1 MTTPAPGAP
10 APGGPA
16 PGGPAPGGP
25 VLGLDLG
32 QARIGVAVSDPDR
45 RVAVPV
51 GTVRT
56 GAPQDLRA
64 IAALVREHGAT
75 EVAVGHPLRMAGGSG
90 EAATQAET
98 FAATLREL
106 LGIPVTLV
114 DERLSTVQAERE
126 LARAGVRGRDRRA
139 VVDQTAAT
147 VILQSYLDRLGSS
160 DPARSSGPDPSSG
173 PGRSSPEAPPPSGIL

>member
-1 MTTPAPGAP
+1 MT
-10 APGGPA
+10 
-16 PGGPAPGGP
+16 GP

-32 QARIGVAVSDPDR
+32 QARIGVAVSDPER

-64 IAALVREHGAT
+64 IAALVHEHGVT

-90 EAATQAET
+90 EAAVQAET
-98 FAATLREL
+98 FAAALRDL

-114 DERLSTVQAERE
+114 DERLSTVQAERGLTE
-126 LARAGVRGRDRRA
+126 AGIGSRERRA
-139 VVDQTAAT
+139 VVDQAAAT
-147 VILQSYLDRLGSS
+147 VILQSYLDRL
-160 DPARSSGPDPSSG
+160 RSTAPGPEPDVG
-173 PGRSSPEAPPPSGIL
+173 GREPGRHRPGIL